1 MNYNDGLIKKD
12 SPKKSA
18 SKSSNTSKTSK
29 YYTPL
34 SRETIETSGITKS
47 KSSEYYTPMS
57 KISRSSSKSTSK
69 STRNSKVYKSLS
81 IETKSIIDEISVKPN
96 LKKSPTPF
104 ITDKAI
110 HKIQKFF
117 KKYAVDEKY
126 TLDNRVKY
134 YNYLINYIKGI
145 KNNECIKY
153 SKIKSVKFTIGD
165 KLYLIK
171 KIGTESVGGVIYLT
185 VLKNVL
191 GGNLLASKITP
202 SIKDNHREI
211 KIMKNLTEKIISQKK
226 SKHFL
231 IMYKHFVCPKMSI
244 LEMIKKPLDEE
255 LVSPDKR
262 LVSINELAHGDLKML
277 MEDRKIVANDELMY
291 NIFIQTFLS
300 IVSFH
305 NLAGYYHNDTHYGNF
320 LYQKNK
326 EVGYYHYKYKST
338 SYYLKACEYNIM
350 IYDYGYATKSYKKY
364 NKKSLNDYMKIINSF
379 INEKDGWGFFP
390 DLPSDKFN
398 DTMTFVK
405 EILMT
410 EYDSNNKN
418 GDTQNI
424 ILDTILLNVLKYT
437 YPEFNLFI
445 TDKPSNIINKSPY
458 ILA

>member
-1 MNYNDGLIKKD
+1 MNYIEGLIKKD

-18 SKSSNTSKTSK
+18 SKTSNTSNTSK
-29 YYTPL
+29 YYTPPL
-34 SRETIETSGITKS
+34 SRENSSITKS
-47 KSSEYYTPMS
+47 KSSKYYTPTS
-57 KISRSSSKSTSK
+57 KISMSSSKSTPN
-69 STRNSKVYKSLS
+69 STRNSKVYNSLS

-110 HKIQKFF
+110 QKIQKFF

-153 SKIKSVKFTIGD
+153 SKIKSVKYTIGD

-202 SIKDNHREI
+202 ILKDNHREI

-231 IMYKHFVCPKMSI
+231 IMYKHFVCPPMSI
-244 LEMIKKPLDEE
+244 LEMMKHPLGSQ
-255 LVSPDKR
+255 VSRDKR

-305 NLAGYYHNDTHYGNF
+305 NLTGYYHNDTHYGNF

-326 EVGYYHYKYKST
+326 EVGYYHYKYKSK

-398 DTMTFVK
+398 DTMTFVR

-410 EYDSNNKN
+410 EYDSDNKN

-437 YPEFNLFI
+437 YPNFNLFI
-445 TDKPSNIINKSPY
+445 TDKPSNIINKTPY

>member
-1 MNYNDGLIKKD
+1 MNYIDGLIKKD
-12 SPKKSA
+12 SPKKTV
-18 SKSSNTSKTSK
+18 SKSSTNSK

-34 SRETIETSGITKS
+34 SRETSGITKS
-47 KSSEYYTPMS
+47 KSSKYYTPSS
-57 KISRSSSKSTSK
+57 KISRSSSKSTPNSI
-69 STRNSKVYKSLS
+69 RNSKVYNSLS
-81 IETKSIIDEISVKPN
+81 IETKSIIDEISAKPN
-96 LKKSPTPF
+96 LKKSSNPF

-110 HKIQKFF
+110 QKIQKFF

-153 SKIKSVKFTIGD
+153 SKIKSVKYTIGD

-202 SIKDNHREI
+202 ILKDNHREI
-211 KIMKNLTEKIISQKK
+211 KIMKNLTERVISQKK

-231 IMYKHFVCPKMSI
+231 IMYKHFVCHPMSI
-244 LEMIKKPLDEE
+244 LEMMKKPLGSQ
-255 LVSPDKR
+255 VSPDKR

-277 MEDRKIVANDELMY
+277 LEDRKILSNDELMY

-300 IVSFH
+300 IASFH
-305 NLAGYYHNDTHYGNF
+305 NLAGHYHNDTHYGNF
-320 LYQKNK
+320 LYQRNK
-326 EVGYYHYKYKST
+326 ETGYYHYTYNNT

-364 NKKSLNDYMKIINSF
+364 NKKALLDYIKIINSF
-379 INEKDGWGFFP
+379 MNEKDGWGFYP
-390 DLPSDKFN
+390 DLPSAEFNDVMLLIKDELTVEYDEGDKNSNIQSMIVDKFLI
-398 DTMTFVK
+398 FLV
-405 EILMT
+405 
-410 EYDSNNKN
+410 EY
-418 GDTQNI
+418 
-424 ILDTILLNVLKYT
+424 Y
-437 YPEFNLFI
+437 YPQFNLFI
-445 TDKPSNIINKSPY
+445 KNKPDKIINKIPF
-458 ILA
+458 IIG

>member
-1 MNYNDGLIKKD
+1 MNYIDGLIKKD
-12 SPKKSA
+12 SSKKTV
-18 SKSSNTSKTSK
+18 SKSSTNSK

-34 SRETIETSGITKS
+34 SRETSGITKS
-47 KSSEYYTPMS
+47 KSSKYYTPSS
-57 KISRSSSKSTSK
+57 KISRSSSKSTPNSI
-69 STRNSKVYKSLS
+69 RNSKVYNSLS
-81 IETKSIIDEISVKPN
+81 IETKSIIDEISAKPN
-96 LKKSPTPF
+96 LKKSSNPF

-110 HKIQKFF
+110 QKIQKFF

-153 SKIKSVKFTIGD
+153 SKIKSVKYTIGD

-202 SIKDNHREI
+202 ILKDNHREI

-231 IMYKHFVCPKMSI
+231 IMYKHFVCPPMSI
-244 LEMIKKPLDEE
+244 LEMMKHPLGSQ
-255 LVSPDKR
+255 VSRDKR

-305 NLAGYYHNDTHYGNF
+305 NLTGYYHNDTHYGNF

-326 EVGYYHYKYKST
+326 EVGYYHYKYKSK

-398 DTMTFVK
+398 DTMTFVR

-410 EYDSNNKN
+410 EYDNDNKN

-424 ILDTILLNVLKYT
+424 ILNTILLNVLKYT

-445 TDKPSNIINKSPY
+445 TDKPSNIINKTPY